1 MSENPPSKHPL
12 WDGCLQSVQQACHLK
27 MWSLG
32 MWWYLAFWNAG
43 KGRRLWTILI
53 NATGRY
59 VSTPNFCV
67 WPCLPFKCNQF
78 WHIHSDVFCVDEH
91 HWHVCQEWKREG
103 VQQASILWHSNCRI
117 TLLAFIR
124 TCIMIRK
131 SWNILT
137 MCENGT
143 WCAHCR
149 ITPQAFIHQTCITVK
164 KLWNILKQSVPS
176 WHICSIS
183 FRASLPWCRFGGRW
197 PVVLF
202 YNEHSLHD
210 FCKIGTLQVCMATF
224 LVMLTVYRRHWIWSR
239 RCPLNHM
246 WLWSG
251 WLMHVALVFVFVTM
265 LLKTRRADKVSSAV
279 WRIANFFFWRQ
290 LQPSLSN

>member
-78 WHIHSDVFCVDEH
+78 WHIHSDVFCVDEP

-131 SWNILT
+131 SWNIFNNVWKWYMMCSLQNNTTSIHPPNLYYSKEVLKHFETKCTILT
-137 MCENGT
+137 
-143 WCAHCR
+143 H
-149 ITPQAFIHQTCITVK
+149 
-164 KLWNILKQSVPS
+164 
-176 WHICSIS
+176 
-183 FRASLPWCRFGGRW
+183 
-197 PVVLF
+197 LF
-202 YNEHSLHD
+202 NK
-210 FCKIGTLQVCMATF
+210 F
-224 LVMLTVYRRHWIWSR
+224 
-239 RCPLNHM
+239 
-246 WLWSG
+246 
-251 WLMHVALVFVFVTM
+251 
-265 LLKTRRADKVSSAV
+265 
-279 WRIANFFFWRQ
+279 
-290 LQPSLSN
+290 